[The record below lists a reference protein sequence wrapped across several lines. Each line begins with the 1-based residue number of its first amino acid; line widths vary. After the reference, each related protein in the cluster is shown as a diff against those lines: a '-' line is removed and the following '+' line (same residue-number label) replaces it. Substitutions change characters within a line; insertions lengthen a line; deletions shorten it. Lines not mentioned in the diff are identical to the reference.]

1 MRNKKLEGLIF
12 QLENYSECW
21 KQFSRYLNAARSKQF
36 DQSDETQFLELKSLI
51 TQELELILA
60 AVECSSPKKGDI
72 HSLLSSAPSIRYLS
86 ELSEGALRGL
96 ENQWHKI
103 YIAWQCNLGQLKVQ
117 QRQFDSQSFFSSFLS
132 RKKS

>member
-1 MRNKKLEGLIF
+1 MRNKNLEALIL
-12 QLENYSECW
+12 QVENYSECW
-21 KQFSRYLNAARSKQF
+21 KQFSRYLNSARSKQF

-51 TQELELILA
+51 TQELEMILA
-60 AVECSSPKKGDI
+60 AVDCSSPKKGDV

-117 QRQFDSQSFFSSFLS
+117 QRRLQSQSILSSFLT